1 MSTEK
6 TEDAHLMEVRG
17 YADFS
22 RHFRSDLMRPYE
34 VVRLAR
40 RSEIP
45 IVCEFVPGHGVCF
58 AGTGEPL
65 LPYNWWPADEPT
77 GAVMVSVQEIE
88 WPVASR
94 QDRLDALQEEIE
106 DLRIRNERLRSLV
119 AQERR
124 VATHQGQTNEELL
137 SHVKAQEATL
147 DEMVNTLA
155 EMAKANDSLQRALG
169 VRDDERLRMFERHEG
184 VVMHVDGDSVVVTYS
199 IKDEY
204 VDQTYRKEQ
213 FIGGRLPKKGDR
225 LAIYVHVA
233 EVPNPQDREPT
244 SAPSPDEQR
253 RHRKGAIRPPREF

>member
-6 TEDAHLMEVRG
+6 TEDAHPMEVRG
-17 YADFS
+17 YLGS
-22 RHFRSDLMRPYE
+22 PGHFRSDPMRPYE
-34 VVRLAR
+34 VVRLAP
-40 RSEIP
+40 RSEMP
-45 IVCEFVPGHGVCF
+45 IRYGFVYGHGMYFVE
-58 AGTGEPL
+58 AGEPL
-65 LPYNWWPADEPT
+65 VPYGWLATDEPT
-77 GAVMVSVQEIE
+77 GALMVSVQEVE
-88 WPVASR
+88 WPAGSA
-94 QDRLDALQEEIE
+94 QDRLDASQEEIE

-137 SHVKAQEATL
+137 SHVKAQQATL
-147 DEMVNTLA
+147 DEMVRTLG
-155 EMAKANDSLQRALG
+155 EMAKANDSLQRALAA
-169 VRDDERLRMFERHEG
+169 RDDERLRMFERHEG

-233 EVPNPQDREPT
+233 EVPKPQDREPT

-253 RHRKGAIRPPREF
+253 RHRKAAIRPPREF